1 MSLFELHSRKEWIS
15 KEIVRLTEELKEY
28 SLLETDFYARTF
40 CQHFTQSKCVAC
52 YNFSGTRQKINDL
65 KNQYK
70 LITKKIEETKKK
82 QTNQKIKEK
91 FGSST

>member
-1 MSLFELHSRKEWIS
+1 MTLYELHSRKEWIS
-15 KEIVRLTEELKEY
+15 KEISRLTAELKEY
-28 SLLETDFYARTF
+28 SLETDYVTKTF
-40 CQHFTQSKCVAC
+40 CRCFTQSKCVAC

-82 QTNQKIKEK
+82 NMKV
-91 FGSST
+91 